1 MLRIEYYLYANKALL
16 TDLSW
21 NLTKSIKQSEQIY
34 GQNGGKTE
42 NTSIV

>member
-1 MLRIEYYLYANKALL
+1 MQIKHYFL

-42 NTSIV
+42 NSHRKLRT